1 MNRMTDQK
9 MYDGKHIAPLRYVLP
24 LLSAYLIIS
33 AFGLYHHALWL
44 DEAQHFLIGRD
55 SDSLGALNYNMRY
68 DGHPRL
74 WDAMLFMVTHYI
86 ASGYGGL
93 QVLHLLISTSAVF
106 VFLRYAPFALVTKI
120 IIISGYYFLFEYN
133 LISRNYALGILSLF
147 IVCTLL
153 RDPVRN
159 QLPIGAMLV
168 LLCNT
173 HLFFAFAAIGIFVC
187 LLPEYALERG
197 WLKPRFFLFTALF
210 LAGLIS
216 AIIQTRTPA
225 EDNCY
230 RVRPG
235 EWLSFKNLSFA
246 ATGLV
251 KGWLPIPRIPADRFW
266 NTFWV
271 DSVEM
276 PVKAILFAFLLFF
289 PALLIGKDRRALVF
303 YYSSLVLLFA
313 FLVVTQISATRYF
326 GMAYVFFLAA
336 CWMAGN
342 RSGNVFSM
350 ERMPGRAGVRS
361 FSRVALYSILCLQV
375 IIGIYA
381 LVQNFSRPFSES
393 GNAIRYIQANR
404 LADQAIVVDGYN
416 AGPVLSAYLGKK
428 VFYLDIGREGSY
440 CTWKK
445 SYFPV
450 PRKSVGAEMA
460 QSAFLYGLDR
470 FVLVSNRQMDMD
482 MIQSADSHF
491 QFVPLDSFRNSMI
504 LSENYFIYQATRREN
519 HKCIAYE

>member
-1 MNRMTDQK
+1 MHAVK
-9 MYDGKHIAPLRYVLP
+9 YIVPLRVVLP
-24 LLSAYLIIS
+24 LLSVYLIIS
-33 AFGLYHHALWL
+33 AFGLYYHALWL

-55 SDSLGALNYNMRY
+55 SDSLGSLYYNMRY

-74 WDAMLFMVTHYI
+74 WDALLYMVTHYI
-86 ASGYGGL
+86 TTGYAGL
-93 QVLHLLISTSAVF
+93 QVLHLLISTSAMF

-133 LISRNYALGILSLF
+133 LISRNYALGILFLF

-153 RDPVRN
+153 RDPVRH
-159 QLPIGAMLV
+159 QLLIGVMLV

-173 HLFFAFAAIGIFVC
+173 HLFFAFAAIGIFIC
-187 LLPEYALERG
+187 LLPAFTREKNRRNAG
-197 WLKPRFFLFTALF
+197 FFLFTALF
-210 LAGLIS
+210 LAGVVS

-230 RVRPG
+230 QVRPG
-235 EWLSFKNLSFA
+235 EWLSVKNLSFA

-251 KGWLPIPRIPADRFW
+251 KGWLPIPRIPNERFW

-271 DSVEM
+271 DTVAI
-276 PVKAILFAFLLFF
+276 PVRIILFVFFLFF
-289 PALLIGKDRRALVF
+289 PALLLRKHMRALLF
-303 YYSSLVLLFA
+303 YYSSLSLLFA

-326 GMAYVFFLAA
+326 GMAYVLFLAA

-342 RSGNVFSM
+342 VFSM
-350 ERMPGRAGVRS
+350 ENMPGRAGVKTL
-361 FSRVALYSILCLQV
+361 FRVSLYSILSIQV
-375 IIGIYA
+375 VISVYA
-381 LVQNFSRPFSES
+381 LVQDFTRPFSES
-393 GNAIRYIQANR
+393 DNTVRYIRTHQ
-404 LADQAIVVDGYN
+404 LVDQAIVVDGYN

-450 PRKSVGAEMA
+450 PRKSIGQEMA
-460 QSAFLYGLDR
+460 QSAFLQGMDK

-482 MIQSADSHF
+482 MIRSGDSLF
-491 QFVPLDSFRNSMI
+491 RFTPLNSFRNSMI
-504 LSENYFIYQATRREN
+504 LSENYFIYQATRREGGKN
-519 HKCIAYE
+519 LKCIVYE